1 MNEPYKIQLGIDFND
16 GELKNIKKQLT
27 GLTDN
32 THRIRID
39 IDNSR
44 LLKQV
49 AHAKKELKGLNDLSG
64 GKGDVPALNINT
76 KSVEAALNRVADS
89 IDEIRASLNTI
100 DGKSGMQSLVS
111 SVNQIASALGK
122 ANDESETLIKTLS
135 ALGKKDFS
143 VNLGVNVGGS
153 NNPIARNVAY
163 GNKVRSET
171 LPQLKQQA
179 EALVKYVN
187 DYYKTS
193 YNELEA
199 LQKLVHGT
207 KLGTGDFYQNFLFGE
222 DSVASRMS
230 GGSLAGQM
238 QAFKQFIDMFK
249 QAANLKGLNLNPITS
264 QFSKSADELIKDAQ
278 DIQTGA
284 KEAQEGVEKLKGI
297 FGASID
303 ADALTAQLTPIID
316 KLEEIRIAI
325 SNLSNN
331 DSLGGLTVS
340 FDKLSDTLE
349 TLLTN
354 AKQVQD
360 VLGIGGANIDSSREV
375 EKAAD
380 IVVQGEERKQQA
392 IKETRKLISDSAQY
406 AIDAVTSKSI
416 DTAFKV
422 DKSDSDEFR
431 KEMEN
436 LVSQWTNSKGKLS
449 DIKIGT
455 ESFYDKDTNRYIEKI
470 TRAQVTYNN
479 ELGETIKKNIA
490 LRKIGE
496 EQTGVKYDKKTKKN
510 VPVYEPIYGFVETAG
525 QYSKSLGKTKA
536 QTDAFVKQ
544 QKQAVANLTNQ
555 INQMN
560 RAATDQNAARPI
572 KLESH
577 LTSLADKYS
586 EITSAIQKMEN
597 ASSDTFVDEQNNVK
611 KLVSEFKSLVSEY
624 KNAENVSVKMKGAD
638 FASALN
644 IANYDFK
651 KLKADAKDFPQ
662 MAKTIENLGSSIQN
676 IGDASSL
683 NKFNDQLRVARSQ
696 LSKIKSETAAANRSE
711 KVGINVSGLQSK
723 IADIQ
728 RISPEIDKF
737 KTNINGA
744 EVSIESLLNDL
755 SKVNTQ
761 GDFSTI
767 NSKFKSFTEAAKS
780 AGIAVSETV
789 SKTNNELAKQI
800 KIDLQTGKFK
810 TQVNSV
816 EQDAKKLSGTYRE
829 IDGSII
835 KLNQALSNMKTAAA
849 QDDIDGLIK
858 SHKEYKAAL
867 EAVGNQID
875 QNRIAEKN
883 ATDLTKLNQK
893 KQSLSLE
900 MKNWLKDNSAAAQ
913 DFGARIREL
922 QSQIDACD
930 DSSLGNLRREFQNI
944 KKEAQLAGK
953 TTKTVGDR
961 IKEQFAQY
969 STYLGVAELFMWAEQ
984 GLRDM
989 FEQVKLIDSAMTEL
1003 KKVTNETDATYNKF
1017 LTNAGSRAKEIGT
1030 TIDGLVNSTAD
1041 FARLGYEFAD
1051 AQGLAEVANIYA
1063 VVGDDIDSVET
1074 ATQSLISTMAAFK
1087 DEMGDMSNSDFA
1099 MSIIDVYNEIGK
1111 LIA

>member
-1 MNEPYKIQLGIDFND
+1 MNEYKIQLGINFND
-16 GELKNIKKQLT
+16 SELKNVKKQLT
-27 GLTDN
+27 NLTDN

-49 AHAKKELKGLNDLSG
+49 AHAKKELKSLNDLG
-64 GKGDVPALNINT
+64 GSKGAAPALNINT
-76 KSVEAALNRVADS
+76 KSVEGALNRVADS
-89 IDEIRASLNTI
+89 IDEIRMSLNTL
-100 DGKSGMQSLVS
+100 DGKSGMQSLVA

-122 ANDESETLIKTLS
+122 ATDESETLIKTLS

-143 VNLGVNVGGS
+143 VNLGLNVGGS
-153 NNPIARNVAY
+153 NNPIARNAAY

-249 QAANLKGLNLNPITS
+249 QAASLKGLKLDPVTS

-278 DIQTGA
+278 DIQSGA
-284 KEAQEGVEKLKGI
+284 KEAQEGVERLKGI

-303 ADALTAQLTPIID
+303 ADALTAQLTPIVE
-316 KLEEIRIAI
+316 KLEEIRVALN
-325 SNLSNN
+325 NLSNT
-331 DSLGGLTVS
+331 DSLGGLTAS
-340 FDKLSDTLE
+340 FDKLSGTLE
-349 TLLTN
+349 TLLAN

-360 VLGIGGANIDSSREV
+360 VIDNGNYSTDAQRAV
-375 EKAAD
+375 D
-380 IVVQGEERKQQA
+380 VVVQGEEKKQQA
-392 IKETRKLISDSAQY
+392 IKETRRLISDSAQS
-406 AIDAVTSKSI
+406 AINAVTSKSI
-416 DTAFKV
+416 DRAFEVDEDKSLAFK
-422 DKSDSDEFR
+422 R
-431 KEMEN
+431 EMEN
-436 LVSQWTNSKGKLS
+436 LVSQWTDSKGKLT
-449 DIKIGT
+449 DIKINT
-455 ESFYDKDTNRYIEKI
+455 ETFYDSETGRNIERI
-470 TRAQVTYNN
+470 SRAQVTYNN
-479 ELGETIKKNIA
+479 ELGETIKKTIA
-490 LRKIGE
+490 LRQIDSESSMVDGKE
-496 EQTGVKYDKKTKKN
+496 KVS
-510 VPVYEPIYGFVETAG
+510 PVYGFVEVAG
-525 QYSKSLGKTKA
+525 QYSKSLGKTKT

-544 QKQAVANLTNQ
+544 QKQSVANLTNQ

-572 KLESH
+572 KLESN
-577 LTSLADKYS
+577 LTSLSNKYN
-586 EITSAIQKMEN
+586 EITAAIQRMEN

-611 KLVSEFKSLVSEY
+611 KLISEYKSLVSEY
-624 KNAENVSVKMKGAD
+624 RNAENVSTKMKGTD
-638 FASALN
+638 FASGLE
-644 IANYDFK
+644 IAKNNLGKFK
-651 KLKADAKDFPQ
+651 AEARDFPQ
-662 MAKTIENLGSSIQN
+662 IAKTINDLDTAISG

-683 NKFNDQLRVARSQ
+683 NKFNDQLRVAKSELAR
-696 LSKIKSETAAANRSE
+696 IKSETSE
-711 KVGINVSGLQSK
+711 
-723 IADIQ
+723 
-728 RISPEIDKF
+728 
-737 KTNINGA
+737 
-744 EVSIESLLNDL
+744 
-755 SKVNTQ
+755 
-761 GDFSTI
+761 
-767 NSKFKSFTEAAKS
+767 
-780 AGIAVSETV
+780 
-789 SKTNNELAKQI
+789 AKQI
-800 KIDLQTGKFK
+800 KIDLKTGEFN
-810 TQVNSV
+810 TQISNI
-816 EQDAKKLSGTYRE
+816 EQGAKKLSGTYKE
-829 IDGSII
+829 IDGGIE

-849 QDDIDGLIK
+849 QGDVDGLIK
-858 SHKEYKAAL
+858 SYKQY
-867 EAVGNQID
+867 EATLKAVENQID
-875 QNRIAEKN
+875 QNRMAEKS
-883 ATDLTKLNQK
+883 ASDLTKLNQK
-893 KQSLSLE
+893 KQSLALE

-922 QSQIDACD
+922 QMQIDACD

-969 STYLGVAELFMWAEQ
+969 STYLGVAEIFMWAEQ

-1003 KKVTNETDATYNKF
+1003 KKVTNETDSAYNQF
-1017 LTNAGSRAKEIGT
+1017 LSNAASRAKEIGT
-1030 TIDGLVNSTAD
+1030 TIDGLVSSTAD
-1041 FARLGYEFAD
+1041 FARLGYDFKD

-1074 ATQSLISTMAAFK
+1074 ATQSLISTLTAFK
-1087 DEMGDMSNSDFA
+1087 DEAGDLSESDFA
-1099 MSIIDVYNEIGK
+1099 LSIVDKMNEVANNFAISSGGLGEALQRSASSMMAANNSLDETIALITAANTVVQDPDSVGK
-1111 LIA
+1111 ELCRL